1 MLIITAKALPL
12 FLTLIVMLVF
22 SCHSSYTDNN
32 ISAVAQDYN
41 TSISKNGYSSKNK
54 NNNDNDNDLKTSGIK
69 NNETDSASANA
80 SSFTSSPPSLSTS
93 GIDVNTFPVGVAVN
107 PNTKKVYVANEYSN
121 TVSVLDT
128 ETDKVKSSI
137 KVGIFPYGIDI
148 NPLNNRVYVTNRGS
162 NTVSVI
168 DGSINSKLADITV
181 GKSPVGVV
189 VNPSANW
196 IYVTNLNDGT
206 VSVIDGITNEV
217 IDTISVGKAPYG
229 IEVNPLFNKIYVA
242 DIIKNA
248 VSVIDGET
256 NKISANISV
265 GKRPTG
271 LEIDLTKGRNKL
283 YVANHDSDSI
293 SVIDIVTNKVI
304 DNMSSVGDS
313 PVGMAINPITNKL
326 YISNIGSNTVSV
338 IDTKALNSR
347 YVSEKTKTNNEMP
360 IPIATT
366 TTATAAEVKKDKDII
381 LKEIRVNPT
390 VKKTYN
396 GEDSLVSL
404 PSNVGFPLLASQVTI
419 DPYENIIYMTNTGSN
434 TISIINGNSD
444 EVTIR
449 MTFSVNPPNTGE
461 IQCNGVKNISGNST
475 SYDRGQKLQ
484 CVAIP
489 ERGYAFESWS
499 DVGNNINRNPLI
511 LETSGFSTLTAN
523 FRSAIT
529 PEVYIF
535 AIGGIVGAT
544 SVFVGW
550 YNKYGQR
557 RYINRYLT
565 RIESTYDTLH
575 DKDKQ
580 QCILQLRRIRTELL
594 YLFKKGSISDSHY
607 NILDKKVSDYVETVR
622 GEEEKEN

>member
-1 MLIITAKALPL
+1 MLIITAKALLL
-12 FLTLIVMLVF
+12 FLTLIVMFVL
-22 SCHSSYTDNN
+22 SCNSSYTDDN
-32 ISAVAQDYN
+32 ISSVAQEDN
-41 TSISKNGYSSKNK
+41 TSIPKNGYSKKN
-54 NNNDNDNDLKTSGIK
+54 NNNDNDPKIGSIE

-80 SSFTSSPPSLSTS
+80 SSFAPSSPPSSSTS
-93 GIDVNTFPVGVAVN
+93 GIDVNTFPVGIAVN

-137 KVGIFPYGIDI
+137 KVGVFPYGIDI

-168 DGSINSKLADITV
+168 DGSINSKLADIAV

-206 VSVIDGITNEV
+206 ISVIDGITNEV

-242 DIIKNA
+242 DIIKNTI
-248 VSVIDGET
+248 SVIDGET

-265 GKRPTG
+265 GKKPTG

-293 SVIDIVTNKVI
+293 SVIDMITNNVI
-304 DNMSSVGDS
+304 DNISSVGDS
-313 PVGMAINPITNKL
+313 PVGIAINPVTNKL

-347 YVSEKTKTNNEMP
+347 YVSDKTKTDEIP

-366 TTATAAEVKKDKDII
+366 TTTATEVKKDNDKDII

-390 VKKTYN
+390 VKKTFS
-396 GEDSLVSL
+396 GEDSLVSF
-404 PSNVGFPLLASQVTI
+404 PSNVGFPLLASQVSI

-444 EVTIR
+444 EVSIK
-449 MTFSVNPPNTGE
+449 MTFGVNPPNTGE

-499 DVGNNINRNPLI
+499 DVGNDINRNPLI
-511 LETSGFSTLTAN
+511 LETSGFGTLTAN

-607 NILDKKVSDYVETVR
+607 NILDKKVSDYIEIVR
-622 GEEEKEN
+622 SEEEKQT

>member
-1 MLIITAKALPL
+1 MLTITATILLPLII
-12 FLTLIVMLVF
+12 LVVLV
-22 SCHSSYTDNN
+22 SSHYYLSNTDNVV
-32 ISAVAQDYN
+32 IAQGN
-41 TSISKNGYSSKNK
+41 NSSLSNNYDG
-54 NNNDNDNDLKTSGIK
+54 NNNDSSGI
-69 NNETDSASANA
+69 NA
-80 SSFTSSPPSLSTS
+80 SSNRSDEGVIDNASSSSPSILSKS
-93 GIDVNTFPVGVAVN
+93 GIDVNTFPIGIAVN
-107 PNTKKVYVANEYSN
+107 PNTNKVYVANEYSN
-121 TVSVLDT
+121 TVSVIDT
-128 ETDKVKSSI
+128 ETDKVQATI
-137 KVGIFPYGIDI
+137 NVGIFPYGIDI

-229 IEVNPLFNKIYVA
+229 IEVNPLFNKIYVG
-242 DIIKNA
+242 DIIKNT
-248 VSVIDGET
+248 VSLIDGET
-256 NKISANISV
+256 NKISANISL

-304 DNMSSVGDS
+304 DNISSVGDS
-313 PVGMAINPITNKL
+313 PVGMAINPLTNKL

-347 YVSEKTKTNNEMP
+347 YVSEKTKTDEIP
-360 IPIATT
+360 RPIAMPTT
-366 TTATAAEVKKDKDII
+366 TTAAEVKKDKDII
-381 LKEIRVNPT
+381 LKEISVNPT
-390 VKKTYN
+390 VKRTYS

-419 DPYENIIYMTNTGSN
+419 DPYNNIIYMTNTGSN

-444 EVTIR
+444 EVSIR

-461 IQCNGVKNISGNST
+461 IQCNGIKNISGNST

-499 DVGNNINRNPLI
+499 DVGNNINKNPLT
-511 LETSGFSTLTAN
+511 LETSGFGTLTAN

-622 GEEEKEN
+622 GEEEKET

>member
-12 FLTLIVMLVF
+12 FLTLIVMSVL
-22 SCHSSYTDNN
+22 SCYSSYTDDN
-32 ISAVAQDYN
+32 ISAVAQDDN
-41 TSISKNGYSSKNK
+41 TSISKNGYSNKN
-54 NNNDNDNDLKTSGIK
+54 NNNDNDPKTSSIED
-69 NNETDSASANA
+69 NRTDSASA
-80 SSFTSSPPSLSTS
+80 SSFTSSPTSLSNS

-217 IDTISVGKAPYG
+217 IDTISGGKAPYG

-242 DIIKNA
+242 DTIKNMI
-248 VSVIDGET
+248 SVIDGET

-283 YVANHDSDSI
+283 YVANHDSDSV
-293 SVIDIVTNKVI
+293 SVIDIITNNVI
-304 DNMSSVGDS
+304 DNISSVGDS
-313 PVGMAINPITNKL
+313 PVGIAINPITNKL

-347 YVSEKTKTNNEMP
+347 YVSDKTKTDNEMP

-366 TTATAAEVKKDKDII
+366 TTTTAAEVKKDNDKDII
-381 LKEIRVNPT
+381 LKEISVNPT
-390 VKKTYN
+390 VKKTYS

-419 DPYENIIYMTNTGSN
+419 NPYENIIYMTNTGSN

-444 EVTIR
+444 EVSIR

-461 IQCNGVKNISGNST
+461 IQCNGIKNISGNST

-489 ERGYAFESWS
+489 ERGYTFESWS
-499 DVGNNINRNPLI
+499 DVGNDINRNPLI
-511 LETSGFSTLTAN
+511 LETSGFGTLTAN

-557 RYINRYLT
+557 RYVNRYLT

-622 GEEEKEN
+622 SEEEKET

>member
-1 MLIITAKALPL
+1 MFTIAAKALPL
-12 FLTLIVMLVF
+12 LASLIVMSVF
-22 SCHSSYTDNN
+22 SCYSAYKDDN
-32 ISAVAQDYN
+32 ISATAQDDI
-41 TSISKNGYSSKNK
+41 TSISKNGYSNKNN
-54 NNNDNDNDLKTSGIK
+54 NNNDNDPKTSSIE
-69 NNETDSASANA
+69 NNRTDSAVANA
-80 SSFTSSPPSLSTS
+80 SSFSSFPPGLSNS
-93 GIDVNTFPVGVAVN
+93 GIDVNTFPVGIAVN

-128 ETDKVKSSI
+128 ETDKVQDRI
-137 KVGIFPYGIDI
+137 NVGVFPYGIDI

-168 DGSINSKLADITV
+168 DGSINSKLDDITV
-181 GKSPVGVV
+181 GRSPVGIA

-196 IYVTNLNDGT
+196 IYVTNLDDGT
-206 VSVIDGITNEV
+206 VSVIDGITHKV
-217 IDTISVGKAPYG
+217 INTISVGKTPYG
-229 IEVNPLFNKIYVA
+229 IAVNPLFNKIYVA
-242 DIIKNA
+242 DTIKNT
-248 VSVIDGET
+248 VSVIDGQT

-271 LEIDLTKGRNKL
+271 LEIDVTNGSNKL
-283 YVANHDSDSI
+283 YVANHDSDSV
-293 SVIDIVTNKVI
+293 SVIDTITNNVI
-304 DNMSSVGDS
+304 NNISSIGDS

-338 IDTKALNSR
+338 IDTKAINSR
-347 YVSEKTKTNNEMP
+347 YISDKTKVDEIR
-360 IPIATT
+360 IPVATLT
-366 TTATAAEVKKDKDII
+366 AEVKNDII

-390 VKKTYN
+390 IKKTYS
-396 GEDSLVSL
+396 GEDSLVNM
-404 PSNVGFPLLASQVTI
+404 PTDVGFPLFASHITI
-419 DPYENIIYMTNTGSN
+419 NPYENKIYITNTGSN
-434 TISIINGNSD
+434 TVSIINGNSD
-444 EVTIR
+444 EVSIR
-449 MTFSVNPPNTGE
+449 MTLSVNPPNTGE

-499 DVGNNINRNPLI
+499 DIGNDINRNPLT
-511 LETSGFSTLTAN
+511 LETSGFGTLTAN

-529 PEVYIF
+529 PEAYIF
-535 AIGGIVGAT
+535 AIGGVVGAT

-580 QCILQLRRIRTELL
+580 QCILQLQRIRTELS
-594 YLFKKGSISDSHY
+594 YLFKKGSLSDSHY
-607 NILDKKVSDYVETVR
+607 NILDKKVSDYIEIVR
-622 GEEEKEN
+622 GEEE

>member
-1 MLIITAKALPL
+1 MSTIIAKALPL
-12 FLTLIVMLVF
+12 FLMLIVMFVL
-22 SCHSSYTDNN
+22 SCYSSYTDDN
-32 ISAVAQDYN
+32 ISVVAQDDN
-41 TSISKNGYSSKNK
+41 TSISKNGYSNK
-54 NNNDNDNDLKTSGIK
+54 NSNNDDNPKTSSIED
-69 NNETDSASANA
+69 NRTDSAVANA
-80 SSFTSSPPSLSTS
+80 SSFTSSPPSLSNS
-93 GIDVNTFPVGVAVN
+93 GIDVNTFPVGIAVN

-128 ETDKVKSSI
+128 EADKVQDRI
-137 KVGIFPYGIDI
+137 NVGIFPYGIDI

-196 IYVTNLNDGT
+196 IYITNLNDGT

-242 DIIKNA
+242 DIIKNT

-283 YVANHDSDSI
+283 YVANHDSDSV
-293 SVIDIVTNKVI
+293 SVINIITNNVI
-304 DNMSSVGDS
+304 DNISSVGDS
-313 PVGMAINPITNKL
+313 PVGIAINPITNKL
-326 YISNIGSNTVSV
+326 YISSIGSNTVSV

-347 YVSEKTKTNNEMP
+347 YVGDKTKTDNEMP
-360 IPIATT
+360 IPIATPK
-366 TTATAAEVKKDKDII
+366 VKKDNDEGII
-381 LKEIRVNPT
+381 LKEIMVNPT

-404 PSNVGFPLLASQVTI
+404 PSNVGFPLLASQITI
-419 DPYENIIYMTNTGSN
+419 DPYKNIIYMTNTGSN

-444 EVTIR
+444 EVSIKV
-449 MTFSVNPPNTGE
+449 TFSVNPPNTGE

-475 SYDRGQKLQ
+475 SYDRGRKLQ

-499 DVGNNINRNPLI
+499 DVGNDINRNPLT
-511 LETSGFSTLTAN
+511 LETSGFGTLTAN

-607 NILDKKVSDYVETVR
+607 NILDKRVSDYIEIVR
-622 GEEEKEN
+622 GEEEKQT

>member
-1 MLIITAKALPL
+1 MLTITAKALPL
-12 FLTLIVMLVF
+12 LTMLIAMSVL
-22 SCHSSYTDNN
+22 SCYSSYKDDN
-32 ISAVAQDYN
+32 ISAIAQDDN
-41 TSISKNGYSSKNK
+41 TSISKNGYSNKN
-54 NNNDNDNDLKTSGIK
+54 NNNDNDPKSSSIE
-69 NNETDSASANA
+69 NNRTDNASANA
-80 SSFTSSPPSLSTS
+80 SSFTSPSPPSLYNS
-93 GIDVNTFPVGVAVN
+93 GIDVNTFPVGIAVN

-128 ETDKVKSSI
+128 ETDKVKSTI
-137 KVGIFPYGIDI
+137 KVGVFPYGIDI

-168 DGSINSKLADITV
+168 DGSINSKLDDITV
-181 GKSPVGVV
+181 GKSPVDIA

-196 IYVTNLNDGT
+196 IYVTNLDDGT
-206 VSVIDGITNEV
+206 VSVIDGITNRV
-217 IDTISVGKAPYG
+217 IDTISVGKTPYG
-229 IEVNPLFNKIYVA
+229 IAVNPLFNKIYVA
-242 DIIKNA
+242 DIIKNT
-248 VSVIDGET
+248 VSVIDGKT

-271 LEIDLTKGRNKL
+271 LEIDLTNGSNKL
-283 YVANHDSDSI
+283 YVANHDSDSV
-293 SVIDIVTNKVI
+293 SVIDIITNSVI
-304 DNMSSVGDS
+304 DNISSVGDS

-338 IDTKALNSR
+338 IDTKAINSR
-347 YVSEKTKTNNEMP
+347 YVSEKTRTDEMP

-366 TTATAAEVKKDKDII
+366 TAEVKNDEGII
-381 LKEIRVNPT
+381 LKEISVNPT
-390 VKKTYN
+390 VKKTYS
-396 GEDSLVSL
+396 GENSLVNM
-404 PSNVGFPLLASQVTI
+404 PTDVGFPLFASHITI
-419 DPYENIIYMTNTGSN
+419 NPYENKIYITNTGSN
-434 TISIINGNSD
+434 TISIINGSSD
-444 EVTIR
+444 EVSIR

-461 IQCNGVKNISGNST
+461 VQCNGVKNISENST
-475 SYDRGQKLQ
+475 LYDRGQKLQ

-489 ERGYAFESWS
+489 ERGYTFESWS
-499 DVGNNINRNPLI
+499 DVGNDINRNPLI
-511 LETSGFSTLTAN
+511 LETSGFGTLTAN
-523 FRSAIT
+523 FKSAIT

-535 AIGGIVGAT
+535 AIGGIVGAI

-594 YLFKKGSISDSHY
+594 YLFKKGSLSDSHY
-607 NILDKKVSDYVETVR
+607 NILDKKVSDYIETVR
-622 GEEEKEN
+622 GEEEKET

>member
-1 MLIITAKALPL
+1 MLTIITNALPL
-12 FLTLIVMLVF
+12 LITLIVMSVL
-22 SCHSSYTDNN
+22 SCYSSYKDDN
-32 ISAVAQDYN
+32 ISAIAQDDN
-41 TSISKNGYSSKNK
+41 TSISKNGYSNK
-54 NNNDNDNDLKTSGIK
+54 NNNNDNNPKTSSIE
-69 NNETDSASANA
+69 NSRTDSASANA
-80 SSFTSSPPSLSTS
+80 SSFTSSPPGLYNS
-93 GIDVNTFPVGVAVN
+93 GIDVNTFPVGIAVN

-128 ETDKVKSSI
+128 ETDKVKSTI
-137 KVGIFPYGIDI
+137 KVGVFPYGIDI

-162 NTVSVI
+162 NTISVI
-168 DGSINSKLADITV
+168 DGSINSKLDDITV
-181 GKSPVGVV
+181 GKSPVGIA

-196 IYVTNLNDGT
+196 IYVTNLDDGT
-206 VSVIDGITNEV
+206 VSVIDGITNKV
-217 IDTISVGKAPYG
+217 IDTISVGKTPYG

-242 DIIKNA
+242 DIINNT
-248 VSVIDGET
+248 VSVIDGKT

-271 LEIDLTKGRNKL
+271 LEIDLTNGSNKL
-283 YVANHDSDSI
+283 YVANHDSDSV
-293 SVIDIVTNKVI
+293 SVIDTITNNVI
-304 DNMSSVGDS
+304 DNISSVGDS

-338 IDTKALNSR
+338 IDTKAINSR
-347 YVSEKTKTNNEMP
+347 YVSDKTRTDDEMP

-366 TTATAAEVKKDKDII
+366 TTAEVKNDEGII

-390 VKKTYN
+390 VKKTYS
-396 GEDSLVSL
+396 GEDSLVNM
-404 PSNVGFPLLASQVTI
+404 PTNVGFPLFASHITI
-419 DPYENIIYMTNTGSN
+419 NPYENKGYITNTGSN

-444 EVTIR
+444 EVSIR

-475 SYDRGQKLQ
+475 SYDRGQKFQ

-499 DVGNNINRNPLI
+499 DVGNDINRNPLI
-511 LETSGFSTLTAN
+511 LETSGFGTLTAN
-523 FRSAIT
+523 FSSAIT

-535 AIGGIVGAT
+535 AIGGIIGAT
-544 SVFVGW
+544 SIFVGW

-594 YLFKKGSISDSHY
+594 YLFKKGSLSDSHY
-607 NILDKKVSDYVETVR
+607 NILDKKVSDYIELVR
-622 GEEEKEN
+622 SEEGKQT